1 MIKPVI
7 LLDVDGPLN
16 PYIGKAAPEGY
27 TEHKMHPASWVATKP
42 LTVRLN
48 PLHGPA
54 LMSLGAEVIWA
65 TTWEHD
71 ANEWIGPHIGL
82 PTLEVIEWDKNR
94 KWTNRSL
101 YWKTPEIIEWMNEN
115 RPNTPFIWIDDECT
129 RKDRNELAF
138 HTDGLGT
145 TLQISPKFGLRNE
158 DFAKLKEWMT
168 KNGFHT
174 A

>member
-1 MIKPVI
+1 MNKPLI

-16 PYIGKAAPEGY
+16 PYAAKTTPEGY
-27 TEHKMHPASWVATKP
+27 TAHKMHPASWVATTP

-82 PTLEVIEWDKNR
+82 PELEVIEWDTNR
-94 KWTNRSL
+94 KWTNRNL
-101 YWKTPEIIEWMNEN
+101 YWKTPEIIEWAKINY
-115 RPNTPFIWIDDECT
+115 PNNPFIWIDDECT
-129 RKDRNELAF
+129 RRDRNEIAF

-145 TLQISPKFGLRNE
+145 TLQISPKFGLRDT
-158 DFAKLKEWMT
+158 DFAKLQKWMR
-168 KNGFHT
+168 KNAFHT
-174 A
+174 H